1 MNKPVL
7 LVVDDDAQVLAAVR
21 RDLRGRYR
29 ESYMVVSASSGE
41 EALATIRELKARGD
55 ELALVISDQRMP
67 GVQGTEVLAR
77 SREIYPL
84 ARRVMLT
91 AYSDIDAAIK
101 AINEAHLDHYLAKP
115 WDPPEERLFPVVD
128 DLLDGWQASY
138 LPEAKGLRLVGHQW
152 SPRSHAIKD
161 FLAGNLIPY
170 RWLDIERDPDARTL
184 MDAAGVTSDGLPAL
198 VFEDG
203 SVLRSPEPRQ
213 VAERLGRPLS
223 AAFDLYDLVI
233 VGAGPAGLAAAVYG
247 ASEGLRTVLLDE
259 HAPGGQAGSSSR
271 IENYLG
277 FPAGVSGSELT
288 RRAVTQAQRLG
299 AEFLVPLE
307 AIGVSIDGGYKRLAL
322 GDGREIVTRTLLAA
336 TGMAYREHPAPGV
349 SEHAGAGVYY
359 GSATTEAPVFAGR
372 RVVVVGG
379 GNSAG
384 QSAMHLSRYAKDVQI
399 VVRRDSLRDTMSQY
413 LIDQI
418 AKTPTHPAAAP
429 HGTRARRGERPSRT
443 RHVPVDRRRHE
454 PGGGDRRRLRVHRH
468 QAAQR
473 LAARRRATR
482 RERLRADRPG
492 PDDGRRVRADL
503 EGTPRAAV
511 ARDQRPRRLRGRR
524 HPRRRDEPRGVSR
537 GRGIDGRAVRARVS
551 RADLSPWSR
560 RPARLPGFRQRQG
573 EAALLPL
580 AGHLE
585 AGAIEH
591 RREIVDAVLVGT
603 LGPDRLAGVERD
615 VDPGRAHLHA
625 LSRPADQVHLD
636 PGRGRVPDRAV
647 RELRSRR
654 SRRRAPGSRAPA
666 GCD

>member
-21 RDLRGRYR
+21 RDLRARYR
-29 ESYMVVSASSGE
+29 ESYVVVSASSGE

-91 AYSDIDAAIK
+91 AYSDIDAAVK

-128 DLLDGWQASY
+128 DLLDSWQAAY
-138 LPEAKGLRLVGHQW
+138 LPEAKGLRLIGHQW
-152 SPRSHAIKD
+152 APQSHAIKD

-170 RWLDIERDPDARTL
+170 RWLDIERDADARTL
-184 MDAAGVTSDGLPAL
+184 LDAAGVASDGLPAL

-203 SVLRSPEPRQ
+203 SVLRSPAPRQ

-299 AEFLVPLE
+299 AELLVPLE
-307 AIGVSIDGGYKRLAL
+307 AIGVSIDAGYKRLSL

-349 SEHAGAGVYY
+349 SELAGAGVYY
-359 GSATTEAPVFAGR
+359 GSSTTEAPVFADR
-372 RVVVVGG
+372 RVVVIGG

-384 QSAMHLSRYAKDVQI
+384 QSAMYLSRYAKEVQI

-413 LIDQI
+413 LVDQI
-418 AKTPTHPAAAP
+418 AKTPNI
-429 HGTRARRGERPSRT
+429 
-443 RHVPVDRRRHE
+443 
-454 PGGGDRRRLRVHRH
+454 RLRPRTELDRVEGSGHVE
-468 QAAQR
+468 
-473 LAARRRATR
+473 RASF
-482 RERLRADRPG
+482 LSI
-492 PDDGRRVRADL
+492 DDGTSQV
-503 EGTPRAAV
+503 E
-511 ARDQRPRRLRGRR
+511 
-524 HPRRRDEPRGVSR
+524 E
-537 GRGIDGRAVRARVS
+537 
-551 RADLSPWSR
+551 
-560 RPARLPGFRQRQG
+560 
-573 EAALLPL
+573 
-580 AGHLE
+580 
-585 AGAIEH
+585 
-591 RREIVDAVLVGT
+591 VDAVFVFIGT
-603 LGPDRLAGVERD
+603 RPRSDWL
-615 VDPGRAHLHA
+615 
-625 LSRPADQVHLD
+625 PADVRRDGKGFVLTGRDLMADGAYARIWKERRDPFSLETSVPGVFAAGDVRAGAMNRVASAVGEGSMVVRFVHEYL
-636 PGRGRVPDRAV
+636 A
-647 RELRSRR
+647 LT
-654 SRRRAPGSRAPA
+654 
-666 GCD
+666 